1 MTKLPPIE
9 KIYEAYSA
17 IADGRVELGEGEA
30 QVSSSDLT
38 RHYTVTWDGD
48 VYSSNDN
55 ATYWQSYA
63 GYPVLAVLMLEGFLP
78 LDTNIAQYFKGI
90 NWNEINARH
99 KSDYKKAAAEVLG
112 QLRTDGAPVTK
123 IVLEAEHVYKELA
136 GLDIEI
142 KRGKN
147 RPPKSDAG
155 I

>member
-1 MTKLPPIE
+1 MMKLPPIE

-17 IADGRVELGEGEA
+17 IADERVVPGEGEA
-30 QVSSSDLT
+30 QVDSSD
-38 RHYTVTWDGD
+38 HAKQYTVTWNGD

-55 ATYWQSYA
+55 ATYWQGYA
-63 GYPVLAVLMLEGFLP
+63 GYPVLAVLMLQGYLP
-78 LDTNIAQYFKGI
+78 LDMAVARYFKGV

-99 KSDYKKAAAEVLG
+99 KSDYARAAAEVFAK
-112 QLRTDGAPVTK
+112 LRADGAPVDR
-123 IVLEAEHVYKELA
+123 IIREAESAHKELA
-136 GLDIEI
+136 DLDIEI